1 MDDFDIDWN
10 FHYWDLLSWYQYEE
24 KELEDINNGKN
35 TCRDEYY

>member
-24 KELEDINNGKN
+24 DLEDINNGTDTYGN
-35 TCRDEYY
+35 ECN